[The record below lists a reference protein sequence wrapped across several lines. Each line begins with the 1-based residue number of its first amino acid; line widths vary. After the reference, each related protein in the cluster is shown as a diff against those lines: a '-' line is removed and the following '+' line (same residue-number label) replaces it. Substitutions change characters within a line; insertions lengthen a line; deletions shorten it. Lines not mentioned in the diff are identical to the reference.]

1 MEIDEHKYFFFDLD
15 KTLWNWD
22 EDIIGAVDLIDSLRE
37 ADKQVYFHTDNSL
50 LSREAYARKLNE
62 MNIEAEKEDI
72 LTAGYV
78 AGEYLNQKSQTS
90 TYVIGESGL
99 IEELDE
105 KDIEVKEK
113 SDTLVVGFDR
123 QFNYRKAEKAM
134 KILQNG
140 GEAVLCSSEKTFRTT
155 KKKMP
160 HQGMFNQA
168 FREMGET
175 KLIGKPSE
183 FYQNVFQDYFSYFPD
198 ASMFIGDRLED
209 METGNNLG
217 MTTVAVMSG
226 DMDREMLKK
235 ADEIQKPDFGLSN
248 LSRLKRKIL

>member
-1 MEIDEHKYFFFDLD
+1 MEIDDYKYFFFDLD

-22 EDIIGAVDLIDSLRE
+22 EPIIGAVDLIDSLRE
-37 ADKQVYFHTDNSL
+37 ADKKVYFHTDNTL
-50 LSREAYARKLNE
+50 LSREGYARKLNE
-62 MNIEAEKEDI
+62 MNIKADKEDI
-72 LTAGYV
+72 LTSGYV
-78 AGEYLNQKSQTS
+78 AGEYINGSDKTS
-90 TYVIGESGL
+90 AYVIGESGL

-113 SDTLVVGFDR
+113 SDTVLAGFDR

-134 KILQNG
+134 NILQDG
-140 GEAVLCSSEKTFRTT
+140 GKAVLCSSENTFRT
-155 KKKMP
+155 KKKTMP

-175 KLIGKPSE
+175 RLVGKPSD
-183 FYQNVFQDYFSYFPD
+183 FYQEVFQDYFNYFPD
-198 ASMFIGDRLED
+198 ASMFVGDRLED

-226 DMDREMLKK
+226 DIDREILKK
-235 ADEIQKPDFGLSN
+235 ADEIQKPNYGLSS
-248 LSRLKRKIL
+248 LARLKRKIL